1 MEKEIKGPGD
11 APKPKKVKG
20 PGSNLTP
27 KEVAEAF
34 LPVEEYVAAKE
45 VKGFWKDVVEK
56 KRPDGTEEVVE
67 DSDWNSNLIVVGM
80 GVILAGLL
88 KNDPDFAGGI
98 VRHAIGRGS
107 PAWDI
112 PGPPTP
118 NYSATSLVDEY
129 FRKAPTAISY
139 LDPGG
144 TPVVGPT
151 RSILVQTVLDY
162 GEANGGGGEYIR
174 EQGLFGHLADD
185 TLGSGMLMNLIYH
198 VAKFKNSG
206 IKITRYINLQF

>member
-1 MEKEIKGPGD
+1 MKNGPDRTDDPLRVAEVFLPKENFNPSKEIH
-11 APKPKKVKG
+11 
-20 PGSNLTP
+20 
-27 KEVAEAF
+27 
-34 LPVEEYVAAKE
+34 
-45 VKGFWKDVVEK
+45 GFWKDVVEK
-56 KRPDGTEEVVE
+56 KLPDGTEVVVE
-67 DSDWNSNLIVVGM
+67 DTGWKSNLIVVGM
-80 GVILAGLL
+80 GVVLAGLL
-88 KNDPDFAGGI
+88 KGDPDFAGGI
-98 VRHAIGRGS
+98 VRHAIGRGN

-112 PGPPTP
+112 PGPPAP

-174 EQGLFGHLADD
+174 EQGLFGHLATD
-185 TLGSGMLMNLIYH
+185 TLGSGMLVNLIYH

>member
-1 MEKEIKGPGD
+1 MKDGPD
-11 APKPKKVKG
+11 RSCDPLRVAEVF
-20 PGSNLTP
+20 LP
-27 KEVAEAF
+27 KENF
-34 LPVEEYVAAKE
+34 NPSEEIH
-45 VKGFWKDVVEK
+45 GFWKDVIER
-56 KRPDGTEEVVE
+56 KRPDGTDEVVE
-67 DSDWNSNLIVVGM
+67 ETDWKSNLIVVGM
-80 GVILAGLL
+80 GVVLAGLL
-88 KNDPDFAGGI
+88 KGDPDFAGGI
-98 VRHAIGRGS
+98 IRHAVGRGN

-112 PGPPTP
+112 PGPPAP
-118 NYSATSLVDEY
+118 SYGATSLVDEY

-144 TPVVGPT
+144 APVVGPT

-174 EQGLFGHLADD
+174 EQGLFGGLATD
-185 TLGSGMLMNLIYH
+185 TLGSGTMINLIYH